1 MNTEDKSRVID
12 REQPDMRYNNNDVIL
27 DSYGRP
33 SSREKAGSSSMKRG
47 RSSFILWLALPLLA
61 AAFFLVVL
69 GADRPVEAG
78 IVQSHPVRSLV
89 DREAVRII
97 TPEVIRRR
105 SLTLQWDLQDSISNL
120 CRKNRTGLVS
130 VTVLNPRTGEILAM
144 YGRDSSGENCTLA
157 LNPYLAASLFKVVT
171 AAAAIDYA
179 GLSTSSTL
187 SFTGSA
193 HTLYKSQI
201 TEKKNRWTTEV
212 TLAKAF
218 ATSNNVIFGKIGAMT
233 LGETPLL
240 LTATRFGFWKPPVV
254 DLECTPSTV
263 FIPETEFNLAELAS
277 GYNRYTRVSS
287 VHAAQMAS
295 AVVNDGSMI
304 RPKILRTSDTGLEK
318 IMCRETAD
326 ELRAM
331 MCQTVRNGT
340 FARAFSGAQKD
351 PVLRGLTIGAKSG
364 TINGVDPE
372 GRRCWFMGFAQD
384 SATGEAITIGCLV
397 IRDDRTQV
405 ETSELARGIIR
416 SYFARPALVAAKG

>member
-1 MNTEDKSRVID
+1 
-12 REQPDMRYNNNDVIL
+12 
-27 DSYGRP
+27 
-33 SSREKAGSSSMKRG
+33 
-47 RSSFILWLALPLLA
+47 
-61 AAFFLVVL
+61 AFFLVVL
-69 GADRPVEAG
+69 GADKPVEAG

-105 SLTLQWDLQDSISNL
+105 SLTLRWDLQDSISNL
-120 CRKNRTGLVS
+120 CRKNRSGLVS
-130 VTVLNPRTGEILAM
+130 VTVLNPHTGEILAM

-179 GLSTSSTL
+179 GLSTSSTF

-218 ATSNNVIFGKIGAMT
+218 ATSNNVILGKIGAMT

-287 VHAAQMAS
+287 VHAAQMVS

-351 PVLRGLTIGAKSG
+351 PVLKGLTIGAKSG

-384 SATGEAITIGCLV
+384 SGTGEAITIGCLV

-405 ETSELARGIIR
+405 ETSELARRIIR